1 LEVASGYVL
10 NGQVVSKG
18 RTLDVA
24 ADGVASATTIL
35 AGGTEI
41 IASGG
46 IELGVESIASSGLL
60 ETAAGGTAIVSGTVT
75 NSGTL
80 FASGAH
86 SLIDIV
92 GGAIVTGGGIARIGN
107 GIIDIESAGDNQN
120 VVFQSGGS
128 GGLEIGVLGSGYT
141 GTVSGFGQ
149 NTHQFI
155 DFTAIGSAGATFSYT
170 STSAKSGVLTV
181 VSGGTSASIHLSG
194 HYTSANFHITAGVG
208 GSVEIVDPPVAAPPA
223 AFVSADL
230 ALFVNY
236 VAASFPAV
244 AHQGGFA
251 TDLSQPAGE
260 QPLLTHPGR

>member
-1 LEVASGYVL
+1 
-10 NGQVVSKG
+10 
-18 RTLDVA
+18 
-24 ADGVASATTIL
+24 
-35 AGGTEI
+35 
-41 IASGG
+41 
-46 IELGVESIASSGLL
+46 
-60 ETAAGGTAIVSGTVT
+60 
-75 NSGTL
+75 
-80 FASGAH
+80 
-86 SLIDIV
+86 
-92 GGAIVTGGGIARIGN
+92 
-107 GIIDIESAGDNQN
+107 
-120 VVFQSGGS
+120 VVFQSGGC
-128 GGLEIGVLGSGYT
+128 GGLEIGVLGSAYT

-155 DFTAIGSAGATFSYT
+155 DFTAIGSASATFSYT

-244 AHQGGFA
+244 AHQGCFA
-251 TDLSQPAGE
+251 TDFVSAGRRATAAYASGTLIPT
-260 QPLLTHPGR
+260 QAG